1 MADVRRLLAR
11 LNPGTIRYDI
21 GRGGVAALTNIDI
34 AGALGF
40 VSNKFGREILCHCWW
55 PAGAELTAAQLDEA
69 LAEKVRQEMDRLQ
82 RARQIAALDLHIAQ
96 ENLAAK
102 RAPTARDRMD
112 VLQRQRALDDAKE
125 WEWPTGPAVYVRI
138 RRAVLDELCKPG
150 HCQLCAGRGTVM
162 VEQTVSDCPACTGSG
177 TSPASARSR
186 ARALG
191 VDHSRYLRLWY
202 KPYEWTLA
210 LASDA
215 SNEAAAQLKRA
226 LARGP

>member
-21 GRGGVAALTNIDI
+21 GRGGVAELTNIDI

-69 LAEKVRQEMDRLQ
+69 IAEKVRQEMDRLQ
-82 RARQIAALDLHIAQ
+82 RVRQIAALDLHIAQ
-96 ENLAAK
+96 EDLAAK

-112 VLQRQRALDDAKE
+112 VLRCQRALDEAKE
-125 WEWPTGPAVYVRI
+125 WQWPTGPAVYVRI
-138 RRAVLDELCKPG
+138 RRAVLEELRKPG
-150 HCQLCAGRGTVM
+150 HCQLCAGRGTITTA
-162 VEQTVSDCPACTGSG
+162 EKVSDCPACAGSG
-177 TSPASARSR
+177 AAPASARSR
-186 ARALG
+186 AKEIG

-215 SNEAAAQLKRA
+215 SDDAAAQLKRA
-226 LARGP
+226 LARDS

>member
-1 MADVRRLLAR
+1 LAR

-21 GRGGVAALTNIDI
+21 GRGGVAELTNIDI

-102 RAPTARDRMD
+102 RAPTGRDRMD
-112 VLQRQRALDDAKE
+112 VLQCQRALDEAKE

-138 RRAVLDELCKPG
+138 RRAVLGELCKPG

-162 VEQTVSDCPACTGSG
+162 VEQTVSDCPGCTGSG
-177 TSPASARSR
+177 TTPASARSR
-186 ARALG
+186 AREIG
-191 VDHSRYLRLWY
+191 VDHSRYLRMWY

-210 LASDA
+210 LAADA